1 MRKRE
6 KEVLNTLLSFITE
19 KQSSW
24 EKLQAETRPIFIYGM
39 GDGAEKIMRVFREKS
54 IPLAGIFASD
64 EFVRGHS
71 FAGYKVRKLSEIEAQ
86 VDDFVIVLA
95 FAAGYQSLVDKI
107 VELGQR
113 HTLIVP
119 DVPVAGGGLFTYDYC
134 VEHAAELEEV
144 YEMLA
149 DDESRRV
156 YANIINFR
164 ISGNI
169 RYLMDVTTP
178 KTEIYRK
185 IIRLTPNEVYVD
197 LGAYNG
203 DTIEEV
209 LQHTRG
215 KYIRIYAVEPDRK
228 SFKKLCKYLDG
239 MNYVYAYNAVA
250 WCLDTTVPFST
261 KAGRQSAVSA
271 FGQEIDARSVDSIL
285 QGRPAT
291 IIKMDVEGCER
302 EALWG
307 ASQTIAHFSPKLMV
321 SLYHRNEDIFALPL
335 LIRRL
340 NPGYDLYIRH
350 QLYIPAWET
359 NLYAVPSQ
367 KNSLA

>member
-1 MRKRE
+1 M
-6 KEVLNTLLSFITE
+6 LSFLTE

-39 GDGAEKIMRVFREKS
+39 GDGAEKIMRVFRQKS

-64 EFVRGHS
+64 DFVRGHS
-71 FAGYKVRKLSEIEAQ
+71 FAGYKVRKLSEIEAE

-107 VELGQR
+107 VALSQR

-119 DVPVAGGGLFTYDYC
+119 DVPVAGGGLFTYEYC
-134 VEHAAELEEV
+134 VKHAQELEEV
-144 YEMLA
+144 YNMLA

-156 YANIINFR
+156 YANIINFK
-164 ISGNI
+164 ISGDIHYLLNI
-169 RYLMDVTTP
+169 TTP
-178 KTEIYRK
+178 KAEIYRK
-185 IIRLTPNEVYVD
+185 IIHLTPNEVYVD

-203 DTIEEV
+203 DTIAEV
-209 LQHTRG
+209 LQYTRG

-228 SFKKLCKYLDG
+228 NFKKLCKYLDG
-239 MNYVYAYNAVA
+239 MRYVNAYHAVA
-250 WCLDTTVPFST
+250 WCKDTTVPFAT

-271 FGQEIDARSVDSIL
+271 VGQQMEARSVDSIL
-285 QGRPAT
+285 QGRSAT
-291 IIKMDVEGCER
+291 VIKMDVEGCER

-335 LIRRL
+335 LIRKL
-340 NPGYDLYIRH
+340 NPDYNLYIRH

-359 NLYAVPSQ
+359 NLYAVPSR
-367 KNSLA
+367 K

>member
-185 IIRLTPNEVYVD
+185 IIR
-197 LGAYNG
+197 
-203 DTIEEV
+203 
-209 LQHTRG
+209 
-215 KYIRIYAVEPDRK
+215 
-228 SFKKLCKYLDG
+228 S
-239 MNYVYAYNAVA
+239 
-250 WCLDTTVPFST
+250 
-261 KAGRQSAVSA
+261 
-271 FGQEIDARSVDSIL
+271 
-285 QGRPAT
+285 
-291 IIKMDVEGCER
+291 
-302 EALWG
+302 
-307 ASQTIAHFSPKLMV
+307 
-321 SLYHRNEDIFALPL
+321 
-335 LIRRL
+335 
-340 NPGYDLYIRH
+340 
-350 QLYIPAWET
+350 
-359 NLYAVPSQ
+359 
-367 KNSLA
+367 

>member
-1 MRKRE
+1 M
-6 KEVLNTLLSFITE
+6 LSFLTE

-39 GDGAEKIMRVFREKS
+39 GDGAEKIMRVFRQKS

-64 EFVRGHS
+64 DFVRGHS
-71 FAGYKVRKLSEIEAQ
+71 FAGYKVRKLSEIEAE

-107 VELGQR
+107 VALSQR

-119 DVPVAGGGLFTYDYC
+119 DVPVAGGGLFTYEYC
-134 VEHAAELEEV
+134 VKHAQELEEV
-144 YEMLA
+144 YNMLA
-149 DDESRRV
+149 DDESRHV
-156 YANIINFR
+156 YANIINFK
-164 ISGNI
+164 ISGDIHYLLNI
-169 RYLMDVTTP
+169 TTP
-178 KTEIYRK
+178 KAEIYRK
-185 IIRLTPNEVYVD
+185 IIHLTPNEAYVD

-203 DTIEEV
+203 DTIAEV
-209 LQHTRG
+209 LQYTRG

-228 SFKKLCKYLDG
+228 NFKKLCKYLDG
-239 MNYVYAYNAVA
+239 MRYVNAYHAVA
-250 WCLDTTVPFST
+250 WCKDTTVPFAT

-271 FGQEIDARSVDSIL
+271 VGQQMEARSVDSIL
-285 QGRPAT
+285 QGRAAT
-291 IIKMDVEGCER
+291 VIKMDVEGCER

-335 LIRRL
+335 LIRKL
-340 NPGYDLYIRH
+340 NPDYNLYIRH

-359 NLYAVPSQ
+359 NLYAVPSR
-367 KNSLA
+367 K

>member
-228 SFKKLCKYLDG
+228 TSRNC
-239 MNYVYAYNAVA
+239 A
-250 WCLDTTVPFST
+250 
-261 KAGRQSAVSA
+261 
-271 FGQEIDARSVDSIL
+271 SIWT
-285 QGRPAT
+285 A
-291 IIKMDVEGCER
+291 
-302 EALWG
+302 
-307 ASQTIAHFSPKLMV
+307 
-321 SLYHRNEDIFALPL
+321 
-335 LIRRL
+335 
-340 NPGYDLYIRH
+340 
-350 QLYIPAWET
+350 
-359 NLYAVPSQ
+359 
-367 KNSLA
+367 

>member
-1 MRKRE
+1 M
-6 KEVLNTLLSFITE
+6 LSFITE

-64 EFVRGHS
+64 DFVRGHS
-71 FAGYKVRKLSEIEAQ
+71 FAGYQVRKLSDIEAQ

-95 FAAGYQSLVDKI
+95 FAAGYQSLVDKL
-107 VELGQR
+107 VEISQK

-119 DVPVAGGGLFTYDYC
+119 DVPVAGSGLFTYDYC
-134 VEHAAELEEV
+134 LEHAQELEEV
-144 YEMLA
+144 YQMLA
-149 DDESRRV
+149 DEESRRV
-156 YANIINFR
+156 YANILNFK

-178 KTEIYRK
+178 KSEIYRK
-185 IIRLTPNEVYVD
+185 IIRLTPNEIYVD

-203 DTIEEV
+203 DTIDEV

-215 KYIRIYAVEPDRK
+215 KYIRIYAVEPDK
-228 SFKKLCKYLDG
+228 KNFKKLCKYLDG
-239 MNYVYAYNAVA
+239 MHYVNAYNAVA
-250 WCLDTTVPFST
+250 WCTDTTVPFST

-271 FGQEIDARSVDSIL
+271 SGQQMDARSVDSIL
-285 QGRPAT
+285 QGRPAS

-307 ASQTIAHFSPKLMV
+307 ASQTIAHFAPKLMV

-340 NPGYDLYIRH
+340 NPDYALYIRH

-359 NLYAVPSQ
+359 NLYAVPTH
-367 KNSLA
+367 KE

>member
-1 MRKRE
+1 M
-6 KEVLNTLLSFITE
+6 
-19 KQSSW
+19 
-24 EKLQAETRPIFIYGM
+24 
-39 GDGAEKIMRVFREKS
+39 
-54 IPLAGIFASD
+54 
-64 EFVRGHS
+64 
-71 FAGYKVRKLSEIEAQ
+71 
-86 VDDFVIVLA
+86 
-95 FAAGYQSLVDKI
+95 DKI

-228 SFKKLCKYLDG
+228 NFRNC
-239 MNYVYAYNAVA
+239 A
-250 WCLDTTVPFST
+250 
-261 KAGRQSAVSA
+261 
-271 FGQEIDARSVDSIL
+271 SIWT
-285 QGRPAT
+285 A
-291 IIKMDVEGCER
+291 
-302 EALWG
+302 
-307 ASQTIAHFSPKLMV
+307 
-321 SLYHRNEDIFALPL
+321 
-335 LIRRL
+335 
-340 NPGYDLYIRH
+340 
-350 QLYIPAWET
+350 
-359 NLYAVPSQ
+359 
-367 KNSLA
+367 